1 MSTHD
6 DSTDNGYGRQPQSP
20 GPQAE
25 SGPERG
31 PEGETGSEAEHQAPP
46 EQAQQPQPSH
56 DHARS
61 AGQAHSAD
69 QAHGAQAQGSSYG
82 VTQDSHSRYAPPSI
96 PPSGRPA
103 PSPTP
108 GGSGSSGSPYT
119 GVPATPAGYDFSRAS
134 SRPQG
139 LSAATGAYGSTASSA
154 SGPYAASAA
163 GAPGAAGGPAPG
175 APGAPGAGPAYQ
187 GASSPTAQHQPA
199 YAPADAGYQARQ
211 ERRGPGWGALV
222 GATVV
227 AALLGSAGAVAVVK
241 ATDSGQGPAAAASS
255 APTAIATG
263 DTTQTVTTQGQTPD
277 WEGVTAAV
285 SNAVVA
291 IAIEKDGQRGEGSG
305 FIYDKAGHIITND
318 HVVGGASR
326 VAVTLADGRIYDA
339 EITGT
344 DPATDLAVIELVGAP
359 KDLTV
364 VQLGNSDEMVTG
376 QDVMAIGNPLGLSST
391 ATTGIVSAL
400 NRPVVTGK
408 GESTGGDGTVYTNAI
423 QIDAAVN
430 PGNSGGPLFDERGHV
445 VGVTSSIIT
454 ASEDNPGSIGI
465 GFAIPVN
472 LADKVAKQLIESG
485 SATHAYLGVGL
496 DNGVGE
502 VGDEVRSGAKV
513 TKVESGAPA
522 DKAGLKENDVIIAID
537 GKPTA
542 QADALTGFVRQY
554 SAGETVKLTVIRD
567 GERKDVEATLVERPD
582 S

>member
-1 MSTHD
+1 MTLSTHD
-6 DSTDNGYGRQPQSP
+6 DSTDNGYDGRPESP
-20 GPQAE
+20 GPGAE
-25 SGPERG
+25 SGPDAQR
-31 PEGETGSEAEHQAPP
+31 EAPA
-46 EQAQQPQPSH
+46 AQPQQSPDDS
-56 DHARS
+56 R
-61 AGQAHSAD
+61 
-69 QAHGAQAQGSSYG
+69 GAQAQESSYG
-82 VTQDSHSRYAPPSI
+82 VSQGSHSGYTPPSI
-96 PPSGRPA
+96 PPPGRPA
-103 PSPTP
+103 PPSPTP
-108 GGSGSSGSPYT
+108 GGHSPTGSPYT

-139 LSAATGAYGSTASSA
+139 LSAATSPYASA
-154 SGPYAASAA
+154 TSGPYGAGAA
-163 GAPGAAGGPAPG
+163 GAPGT
-175 APGAPGAGPAYQ
+175 AGPAYP
-187 GASSPTAQHQPA
+187 GASPSPTAQPQQAHEQAHQQA
-199 YAPADAGYQARQ
+199 YAPAGAGYQAHQ

-241 ATDSGQGPAAAASS
+241 ATDSGQDSAAVASS

-263 DTTQTVTTQGQTPD
+263 DTTQTVTSQGQTPD

-305 FIYDKAGHIITND
+305 FIYDKAGHILTND

-364 VQLGNSDEMVTG
+364 VQLGDSDEMVTG

-408 GESTGGDGTVYTNAI
+408 GQSTGGDGTVYTNAI

-502 VGDEVRSGAKV
+502 VGDEVRSGAKI

-522 DKAGLKENDVIIAID
+522 DKAGLKENDVIVAID

-554 SAGETVKLTVIRD
+554 SAGETVKLSVIRD
-567 GERKDVEATLVERPD
+567 KEKLDVEATLVERPD